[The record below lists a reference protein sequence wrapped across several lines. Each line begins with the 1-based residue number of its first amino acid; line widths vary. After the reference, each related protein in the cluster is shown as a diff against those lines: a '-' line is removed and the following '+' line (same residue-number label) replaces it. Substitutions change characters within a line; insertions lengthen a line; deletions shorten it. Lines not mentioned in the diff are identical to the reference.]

1 MTTPSSNLAML
12 EGQNSPTRAMI
23 INYID
28 EQALGAADKRSSEDS
43 AAGERLTTLTRGETV
58 FAGDL

>member
-1 MTTPSSNLAML
+1 MTTPSINRAML

-28 EQALGAADKRSSEDS
+28 EQSLGTADNK
-43 AAGERLTTLTRGETV
+43 TV
-58 FAGDL
+58 KIP